1 MKRVFLAS
9 LAVLVAFGMSGCAQD
24 SSPPSADANSA
35 VSTAPERPITPGT
48 PEPAP
53 PAIASG
59 EPNPGQPPTGEAVPP
74 TTLPSRDDAT
84 VDARDFQQGNHYYFQ
99 SPTGNIM
106 CGFINEGELGTGC
119 QLRTTQVVP
128 PELTDCDTSREDRAL
143 AAQVVG
149 GAARFMCVN
158 QGFFVGSPTDGTRKG
173 GGNVLEYGET
183 IIVRGT
189 ACTSMPTGIRCD
201 QAGHGFMI
209 AADAQSLF

>member
-1 MKRVFLAS
+1 MRRALFAG
-9 LAVLVAFGMSGCAQD
+9 LAVCVAIGLSGCGAD
-24 SSPPSADANSA
+24 SSTTSSVSSASVTD
-35 VSTAPERPITPGT
+35 RPITAGT
-48 PEPAP
+48 LEPAP
-53 PAIASG
+53 PSG
-59 EPNPGQPPTGEAVPP
+59 EQAGSE

-84 VDARDFQQGNHYYFQ
+84 VDARDFQQGNYYYFQ

-119 QLRTTQVVP
+119 QLGTTAVVP
-128 PELTDCDTSREDRAL
+128 PELADCDTSRADRAV
-143 AAQVVG
+143 AAQVLG

-158 QGFFVGSPTDGTRKG
+158 QGFFVGSPTDGSRKG

-189 ACTSMPTGIRCD
+189 ACTSMPTGVRCD

-209 AADAQSLF
+209 AADRQYLF

>member
-1 MKRVFLAS
+1 MKRAILAG
-9 LAVLVAFGMSGCAQD
+9 LAVLVAFGMSGCGED
-24 SSPPSADANSA
+24 SSTSSPEVTTA

-53 PAIASG
+53 PSAEPTAG
-59 EPNPGQPPTGEAVPP
+59 EATPPTD
-74 TTLPSRDDAT
+74 LPSRDDAT
-84 VDARDFQQGNHYYFQ
+84 VDARDFQQGNYYYFQ

-119 QLRTTQVVP
+119 QLRTTEVVP
-128 PELTDCDTSREDRAL
+128 PELSDCDTSRADRAL
-143 AAQVVG
+143 AAQVLG

-189 ACTSMPTGIRCD
+189 ACTSMPTGVRCD

-209 AADAQSLF
+209 AADKQELF